1 MDVFEKE
8 KMRDNLEK
16 LDVSLEVLRDET
28 ADKGSSDEMLL
39 LERLKENYYVIPRKP
54 FEDIEGQF
62 NREIEKENAELQEL
76 KRELSEKK
84 EKLKKLQKEY
94 DKNPASGMEVKI
106 SLLKTDISSLVVGI
120 DLWEQSLETLEEGRR
135 ILYKQ

>member
-1 MDVFEKE
+1 MNVFEKE
-8 KMRDNLEK
+8 RMRDDLERLNVSFEK
-16 LDVSLEVLRDET
+16 LTEET
-28 ADKGSSDEMLL
+28 ADKGSSDELLL
-39 LERLKENYYVIPRKP
+39 LERLKENYYVIPREP
-54 FEDIEGQF
+54 FRDIEGQF
-62 NREIEKENAELQEL
+62 DREIEKEKAELQGLKQEL
-76 KRELSEKK
+76 AEKK